1 LIKSIK
7 FSMNIDLI
15 KLLSYDIVSS
25 PTFIDAR
32 VTTVTETKSEYRIRK
47 VKKIFKIKKPTH

>member
-1 LIKSIK
+1 
-7 FSMNIDLI
+7 MNVDLI

-25 PTFIDAR
+25 PSFIDAR

-47 VKKIFKIKKPTH
+47 IRKIFK